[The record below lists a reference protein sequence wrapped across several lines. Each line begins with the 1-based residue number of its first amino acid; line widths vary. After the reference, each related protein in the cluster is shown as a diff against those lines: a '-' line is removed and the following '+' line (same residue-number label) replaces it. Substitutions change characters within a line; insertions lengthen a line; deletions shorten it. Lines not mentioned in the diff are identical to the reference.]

1 MRRRKPEV
9 IELDAAE
16 VGAIVERTKIA
27 LDAKD
32 YEKLKATVETCFWMM
47 AELEKKNA
55 TLARLRKE
63 LSINTKKT
71 EKTTTVLKE
80 SQGNDEGR
88 SGEKPE
94 ARKKKSKGH
103 GRNGADAYE
112 GAEKI
117 EVAHA
122 SLKSGDICP
131 ECEKGRLSVLRV
143 PLKLVRVKG
152 QAPLQAT
159 VYELERLR
167 CNLCGEVFRAEA
179 PAGIGKEKYDPTAAS
194 MIGLLK
200 YGSGLPFNRLQRL
213 GRNLKIPL
221 PASTQWGIVEDSS
234 QKLAAAFEE
243 LIRQAAQG
251 HIFHN
256 DDTSMKILTL
266 LKENQRIEEASS
278 KERTGIFTSAIVSI
292 CDGHKIAVFF
302 TGRQHAGENLRDVLQ
317 RRASELEAPIH
328 MCDGLSRNEPKD
340 FETIVANCI
349 PHGRRKFVEVVDS
362 FPQECRYVLES
373 LRKVFRNDAT
383 ARKQEMSPEQRLL
396 FHQAHSAKVM
406 EALESWM
413 NKQLAKKKIEPN
425 SSLGGAFSYMLKRWD
440 KLTLFLRQPGAPLDN
455 NICERALK
463 KVILHR
469 KNALFYKTENGAHV
483 GDIFM
488 TLIYSAELS
497 GVNPF
502 DYLTE
507 LLKHAKEVRRTP
519 HEWMPW
525 NYQEAAAAAEAVRT

>member
-16 VGAIVERTKIA
+16 LATIVERTKCA

-32 YEKLKATVETCFWMM
+32 YEKLKATVETCLWIMV
-47 AELEKKNA
+47 ELEKKNA
-55 TLARLRKE
+55 TLARLRKD

-71 EKTTTVLKE
+71 EKTSTVLKE
-80 SQGNDEGR
+80 SQGNDEEER
-88 SGEKPE
+88 GEKPE
-94 ARKKKSKGH
+94 KKKRKPKGH

-117 EVAHA
+117 KVPHA
-122 SLKSGDICP
+122 SLKSGDYCP
-131 ECEKGRLSVLRV
+131 ECKKGKLSVLRV

-221 PASTQWGIVEDSS
+221 PASTQWGIVKDVS

-251 HIFHN
+251 HIFYN

-266 LKENQRIEEASS
+266 LKENQRIEEANS

-340 FETIVANCI
+340 FETIVAYLMPRGPPRFAHVADTSLYGC
-349 PHGRRKFVEVVDS
+349 V
-362 FPQECRYVLES
+362 YVLES
-373 LRKVFRNDAT
+373 LRKVFRNDAIT
-383 ARKQEMSPEQRLL
+383 
-396 FHQAHSAKVM
+396 
-406 EALESWM
+406 
-413 NKQLAKKKIEPN
+413 
-425 SSLGGAFSYMLKRWD
+425 
-440 KLTLFLRQPGAPLDN
+440 
-455 NICERALK
+455 
-463 KVILHR
+463 
-469 KNALFYKTENGAHV
+469 
-483 GDIFM
+483 
-488 TLIYSAELS
+488 
-497 GVNPF
+497 
-502 DYLTE
+502 
-507 LLKHAKEVRRTP
+507 
-519 HEWMPW
+519 
-525 NYQEAAAAAEAVRT
+525 